1 MDNGRRGF
9 RRVVTV
15 LAVVVVAGLVWV
27 VLTTF
32 WMWRYQERVVFQ
44 PPGVRVD
51 APPPAVR
58 VHYSASDGHP
68 VFGYLIPSPSRAIG
82 RGSGAESLR
91 TPSTEP
97 RTVVIAY
104 HGNADLAAWLV
115 PWGRELAERSGVDV
129 LLAEYRGYGGIGG
142 SPTYEGAAA
151 DALGALGYAQNDL
164 RASRVVLFGHSLGSA
179 VASDVAATM
188 RLRPPAALVLQSPFT
203 SAREMAARMLVPPIP
218 WLWSRISRVH
228 YDTRSIVAG
237 LDAPVSV
244 AHGSRDVVIPTRMG
258 RQIHAAARRRGAL
271 LVVDGAGHNDVAD
284 VAGERYWRWL
294 VDAVLGVPAPEKPPA
309 AGKAVSQGRS

>member
-9 RRVVTV
+9 RRVLTL
-15 LAVVVVAGLVWV
+15 LAIAIAAGLVWV
-27 VLTTF
+27 ALTTL

-44 PPGVRVD
+44 PPGVRVE
-51 APPPAVR
+51 APAPAVR
-58 VHYSASDGHP
+58 VQYSASDGHP
-68 VFGYLIPSPSRAIG
+68 VFGYLIAPPSRLSD
-82 RGSGAESLR
+82 RGEAS
-91 TPSTEP
+91 PP

-115 PWGRELAERSGVDV
+115 PWGRELVERSGVEV
-129 LLAEYRGYGGIGG
+129 LLAEYRGYAGIDGT
-142 SPTYEGAAA
+142 PTYEGAAA
-151 DALGALGYAQNDL
+151 DALGALAYAQSQL
-164 RASRVVLFGHSLGSA
+164 GASRVVLFGHSLGSA
-179 VASDVAATM
+179 VASDVAVTM

-228 YDTRSIVAG
+228 YDTRTIVAS

-244 AHGSRDVVIPTRMG
+244 AHGTRDMVIPVRMG
-258 RQIHAAARRRGAL
+258 RQVHGAAQRPGEL
-271 LVVDGAGHNDVAD
+271 LIVEGAGHNDVAA

-294 VDAVLGVPAPEKPPA
+294 IAAILGSSPSDTPPRIPR
-309 AGKAVSQGRS
+309 SSGRLSSTETATD